1 MSRRVVASLLA
12 IALLS
17 GAVIAEAEQNYASVT
32 SRDETSA
39 GIADTNIENGALVA
53 DLRVNSS
60 MNEPLRI
67 QYVHLTVAHPG
78 YNDSASTPFKGQRSL
93 LPGENDLKVDIPARQ
108 VSGNLSAG
116 DAVTVYGEIV
126 VSVYNGY
133 EFDIPVER
141 TEVTL

>member
-1 MSRRVVASLLA
+1 M
-12 IALLS
+12 
-17 GAVIAEAEQNYASVT
+17 
-32 SRDETSA
+32 
-39 GIADTNIENGALVA
+39 
-53 DLRVNSS
+53 
-60 MNEPLRI
+60 
-67 QYVHLTVAHPG
+67 
-78 YNDSASTPFKGQRSL
+78 
-93 LPGENDLKVDIPARQ
+93 DIPARQ